1 MEVNLRKAKALQ
13 DTIRTEISKAR
24 SEVTGSDTVNIYEE
38 DITSC
43 VDDVIRKVE
52 TAYDR
57 GIQLRR
63 ALFDIRRKTKAANAT
78 SGIEDLLVEIA
89 ELEMEV
95 LMSKD
100 AIDRGELASDK
111 LFLKQAEVMRE
122 NTTTSRVG
130 YGSSNCITV
139 SGATENLLADASA
152 AKAKAERRIRDA
164 KDELLGK
171 NVTTKIVLG
180 KETVDTLSMMGI
192 I

>member
-1 MEVNLRKAKALQ
+1 
-13 DTIRTEISKAR
+13 EITKTR
-24 SEVTGSDTVNIYEE
+24 SDVTGLDTVNIYEE

-43 VDDVIRKVE
+43 VDAAIRKVE

-78 SGIEDLLVEIA
+78 SGIEDLLAEIA
-89 ELEMEV
+89 ELELEV
-95 LMSKD
+95 QMSKD

-122 NTTTSRVG
+122 NATTGRAG
-130 YGSSNCITV
+130 YGSSNFISV
-139 SGATENLLADASA
+139 SGASENLLADASA

-180 KETVDTLSMMGI
+180 KETVDTLTMMGI